1 MSPRSRE
8 TLIPVGPVVAA
19 IGAIMLI
26 VSLFLDWYEGPAGA
40 GITGFTVFEFLDLL
54 LTGLAV
60 AMLVWLADAIG
71 LIRSGMRPGVPL
83 VVATLTL
90 VIVLTQIVND
100 PPAVAGPRGSEQ
112 DTGIWLALAGAA
124 LMVAGAV
131 LATARIAIAV
141 EPRERGGARVVTGAE
156 EPPPRPAPP
165 ERPRPPADE
174 APTVSDEPP
183 PPPRP

>member
-1 MSPRSRE
+1 MSTRSRE

-83 VVATLTL
+83 VVAALTL